1 MPALSFHFACCSH
14 WFYKTEIVLFAEKPA
29 RVVYKPHYERNLC
42 VSHRITYKTRNEISY
57 KRLVVA
63 NQLLSGAW
71 LFRTRA
77 FHEAWNKKKNT
88 PWNTCIRTCPL
99 WISSRNENVFV
110 HLWRPISI
118 HSSTKAQL
126 FLGGMYIVILGV
138 SIAQPI
144 FFITNIWMYLTIWKY
159 FHSLAMFSNI

>member
-42 VSHRITYKTRNEISY
+42 VSHRITNKTRNEISY

-77 FHEAWNKKKNT
+77 FHEAWNKKKILHGIHVLGLVLCESLLGTKMSLFIYGAQFLSILQQKLNCF
-88 PWNTCIRTCPL
+88 WEACIL
-99 WISSRNENVFV
+99 WF
-110 HLWRPISI
+110 
-118 HSSTKAQL
+118 
-126 FLGGMYIVILGV
+126 
-138 SIAQPI
+138 
-144 FFITNIWMYLTIWKY
+144 
-159 FHSLAMFSNI
+159 